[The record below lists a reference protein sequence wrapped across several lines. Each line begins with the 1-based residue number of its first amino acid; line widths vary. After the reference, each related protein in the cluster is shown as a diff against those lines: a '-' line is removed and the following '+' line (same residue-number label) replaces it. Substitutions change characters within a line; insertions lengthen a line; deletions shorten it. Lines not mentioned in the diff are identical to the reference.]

1 MGIFAIMSEAE
12 CITWLDAYK
21 AEMLETAGGG
31 QVISISGG
39 GESETRAD
47 AGVRARRADLMMCR
61 KRLHQINPTNWP
73 AVRTSIRADFSG
85 ARNS

>member
-1 MGIFAIMSEAE
+1 MGIFAIMSESE
-12 CITWLDAYK
+12 CIQWLDAYK
-21 AEMLETAGGG
+21 AEMLESASGG

-61 KRLHQINPTNWP
+61 RRLHQLNPTKWP
-73 AVRTSIRADFSG
+73 AVRTSMSPDFSSMG
-85 ARNS
+85 V